1 MSYKMLVAPR
11 LVLAVAGASLAVVAA
26 CSDNQEP
33 TSPARTVRSYTPSVN
48 DVSSDASKAPPAKPQ
63 DQVGFTKLTYMESA
77 IYTAAPGVSEQGWAL
92 CPVGSTVAS
101 GGYTIMVGNAPVPTV
116 THSRLI
122 TSGAQNGWSVSVS
135 NKAVG
140 AVSVTFYVY
149 AVCAS

>member
-1 MSYKMLVAPR
+1 M
-11 LVLAVAGASLAVVAA
+11 AGASLAVIAA

-33 TSPARTVRSYTPSVN
+33 TSPARGVSRSALGVN

-77 IYTAAPGVSEQGWAL
+77 IYTAAPGVSEQGWVL

-101 GGYTIMVGNAPVPTV
+101 GGYTISVGNAPVPTV
-116 THSRLI
+116 THSRMV
-122 TSGAQNGWSVSVS
+122 TDGAQNGWSIAVS

-140 AVSVTFYVY
+140 AVSVTFHVY
-149 AVCAS
+149 AMCAS